1 MDYTSQ
7 GYDDVMGAI
16 HLEGVLA
23 DRDAWQAT
31 RCSIGKA
38 MEVIGTRSAMLIMR
52 EAYYGTTRF
61 DDFAARVGITEAVAS
76 ARLRELADA
85 GLLER
90 SPYREPG
97 QRTRHEYLLTEMG
110 RDLLPAVL
118 ALMQWGDKY
127 LQDGK
132 GAPLDLVE
140 NDTGEPVRV
149 EVRGESGRAMPL
161 EGLRIRP
168 GEQYR
173 ARRLR
178 RP

>member
-1 MDYTSQ
+1 
-7 GYDDVMGAI
+7 MGAI

-23 DRDAWQAT
+23 DRGAWRAT

-38 MEVIGTRSAMLIMR
+38 MEVIGTRSAILIMR

-61 DDFAARVGITEAVAS
+61 DDFAARVGITEAVAA
-76 ARLRELADA
+76 ARLRELAAA

-127 LQDGK
+127 LQG
-132 GAPLDLVE
+132 GRGGPLALVE
-140 NDTGEPVRV
+140 DGTGDPVRV
-149 EVRGESGRAMPL
+149 EVRSNAGRELELEDLRVRASESALRAIGRSHERDPA
-161 EGLRIRP
+161 
-168 GEQYR
+168 
-173 ARRLR
+173 
-178 RP
+178 

>member
-1 MDYTSQ
+1 
-7 GYDDVMGAI
+7 MGAI
-16 HLEGVLA
+16 HLEGALA
-23 DRDAWQAT
+23 DRDAWRAT

-61 DDFAARVGITEAVAS
+61 DDFASRVGITEAVAS
-76 ARLRELADA
+76 ARLRELADT

-127 LQDGK
+127 LQDGS
-132 GAPLDLVE
+132 GGPLSLVE
-140 NDTGEPVRV
+140 NGTGDPVRV
-149 EVRGESGRAMPL
+149 EVRGSSGSAL
-161 EGLRIRP
+161 ELEDLRVRVARP
-168 GEQYR
+168 RDPDEVGDAERQ
-173 ARRLR
+173 RR
-178 RP
+178 